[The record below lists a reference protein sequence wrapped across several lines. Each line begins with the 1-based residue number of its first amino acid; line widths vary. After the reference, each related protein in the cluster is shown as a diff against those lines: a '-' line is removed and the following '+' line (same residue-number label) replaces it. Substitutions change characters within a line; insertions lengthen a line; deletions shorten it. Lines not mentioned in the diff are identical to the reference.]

1 MDNRNDDQL
10 NKNMT
15 DSKLLI
21 SYAMRFNKMKIL
33 KFTLSVLLY
42 ILKMDI
48 LTVTETFLK
57 QSVFEKNKSIII
69 L

>member
-33 KFTLSVLLY
+33 KFTLSLLLY